1 MPIYLDYDPIKK
13 RHYYQYGTSG
23 HRYYFDKQPRSQQQA
38 LDQASRQLRAINAAQ
53 QRRERNL
60 KSRI

>member
-23 HRYYFDKQPRSQQQA
+23 HRYYFDQQPESQQ
-38 LDQASRQLRAINAAQ
+38 QASRQLRASQ
-53 QRRERNL
+53 QRRELNL